1 MVKLDFKK
9 YDVTSTM
16 EQIIEST
23 IRHFRLNSIVI
34 TLKTEEKQKQLI
46 LTIISILYKLKCYQE
61 YLKENIAEFEQ
72 DENIKILY
80 EIIDKFSKN
89 IEDNDIKQATILL
102 KTMGSYIQVFLE
114 MYFERKNANYIAEK
128 SYIKYVI
135 DQKNQKEYLEYN
147 PYVINQLLQY
157 IQNPLTPEETIISEI
172 IEYEV
177 ETEQLYNRQE
187 KVLRH
192 IKKLMK
198 THNDEETYSD
208 KIAFII
214 SNVYQEVIEDYND
227 ENRSIIKG
235 IIENEEMDRNAVIEQ
250 FKTSDTFSN
259 MILKT
264 FLLHNREIEE
274 GHLEELKTKES
285 KQFAKR
291 IYDK

>member
-285 KQFAKR
+285 KQYAKR